1 MYSFRYDRGMSKQQP
16 VLLIQPPLFLKEQPV
31 ERVEFGGFK
40 CSHCHGNGWFWGMD
54 EYGERIKRECPV
66 CKGSKRLKAVV
77 TVSWKADNENN
88 NQL

>member
-1 MYSFRYDRGMSKQQP
+1 MDLCSFRYDGSMSKQQP

-54 EYGERIKRECPV
+54 DYGERIKLECPV
-66 CKGSKRLKAVV
+66 CNSASGSLFG
-77 TVSWKADNENN
+77 
-88 NQL
+88 